1 MIGTHCVEAA
11 LLHCCDCHA
20 FGVNYRSHKGKL
32 HQLSV
37 TTMDMSPL
45 PPFLHPADP
54 TGTLLEA

>member
-45 PPFLHPADP
+45 PPFSLPS
-54 TGTLLEA
+54 